1 MIIEANKFG
10 DASNFSVP
18 FIEAVKSMSD
28 GDTLSFEKKEYHF
41 YKDFSQFKNIHF
53 TNTDSF
59 KNPKKYFGML
69 IENLN
74 NIKIEGNGATFVIH
88 GDICSF
94 ALIGCNNVKLENFTI
109 RYASPNCVELKV
121 KEIKGNKITYSIP
134 SSTLW
139 YIDQK
144 RKNKAVFFE
153 QSPFTKQNY
162 WEFANDE
169 NSHCSALHSEDKT
182 LVKRINHPECAFASV
197 KSMERKSETELQ
209 ISYKRKRKYKL
220 GDTIALATNANR
232 NTCGIFF
239 GESKNVESK
248 NITVNYMA
256 GFGWLSQMC
265 ENLTFDKINFIADKD
280 HVVTSFADLLHICG
294 CKGNVSI
301 TNSHFE
307 SAHDDAINIHGSFMR
322 FKKKVD
328 DYTAEF
334 EFVHHQ
340 QGGHRNFFAGD
351 KTMFFYRT
359 TLSEID
365 SKYYTVKEV
374 VDDIENKTCTV
385 TFNEKLP
392 DEIEQKKHKQSNVVI
407 ENKSYCPNVEIANCE
422 FTAIPTRDVLCT
434 TSGKVRIHDNVF
446 SYSQMAC
453 IFISNDAF
461 AWYESGPVRDVE
473 IYSNKF
479 LMCPSIY
486 KRHPGVLIKPIP
498 FMRRVNKHI
507 HKNITIRNNLFMVG
521 RDVPIRAYGVDGLNI
536 YGNVYEGSHKVIT
549 RACKKVK

>member
-1 MIIEANKFG
+1 MFIEAGKFG
-10 DASNFSVP
+10 SENNFSIP
-18 FIEAVKSMSD
+18 FTEAVKSMKD
-28 GDTLSFEKKEYHF
+28 GDTLVFEKKEYHF
-41 YKDFSQFKNIHF
+41 YKDFSQFREIHF

-59 KNPKKYFGML
+59 KNPKKYFAML

-74 NIKIEGNGATFVIH
+74 DITVQGNGATFVVH
-88 GDICSF
+88 GDICSLG
-94 ALIGCNNVKLENFTI
+94 LIGCKNVRLENFTI
-109 RYASPNCVELKV
+109 KYASPSCAELTV
-121 KEIKGNKITYSIP
+121 KKIKGKTITYTIP
-134 SSTLW
+134 KSTCW
-139 YIDQK
+139 YIDENK
-144 RKNKAVFFE
+144 KNTVTFFE
-153 QSPFTKQNY
+153 QSPFSKKRY
-162 WEFANDE
+162 WEFSNDE
-169 NSHCSALHSEDKT
+169 NSYNGVYHSADGNT
-182 LVKRINHPECAFASV
+182 VYRILNIKSVFSFV
-197 KSMERKSETELQ
+197 KSMKRLSQTELQ
-209 ISYKRKRKYKL
+209 VKYTKGKFYKE
-220 GDTIALATNANR
+220 GDILAHHPNKNR

-239 GESKNVESK
+239 GECSGVSSE

-256 GFGWLSQMC
+256 GFGWLAQMC
-265 ENLTFDKINFIADKD
+265 ENLSYNNINFKADSE
-280 HVVTSFADLLHICG
+280 HIVTSFADLIHICG
-294 CKGNVSI
+294 CKGDVKI
-301 TNSHFE
+301 TGSHFQH
-307 SAHDDAINIHGSFMR
+307 AHDDGINIHGSFMR
-322 FKKKVD
+322 FKKKID
-328 DYTAEF
+328 DCTAQF
-334 EFVHHQ
+334 EFVHNQ
-340 QGGHRNFFAGD
+340 QGGHANFYPGD
-351 KTMFFYRT
+351 KAKFFFRT
-359 TLSEID
+359 TLTELD
-365 SKYYTVKEV
+365 DKEYTVKAVKNNINE
-374 VDDIENKTCTV
+374 KTCDI

-392 DEIEQKKHKQSNVVI
+392 SEIEQKKHGQQNVVI

-434 TSGKVRIHDNVF
+434 TSGKVKIHDNVF

-536 YGNVYEGSHKVIT
+536 YGNVYEGSHKVVT